1 MASWTGI
8 LYSAKAS
15 ERLTRLICPQA
26 CTTVTSQPSLSRHAT
41 LPPADSRKVR
51 LCLLFIL
58 LAVLTQWRRIRY
70 GSRWN
75 TRVLLAILFFLLF
88 MVSDGS
94 SAASQAWEGS
104 PPTYW
109 PVGLSVALFLFAGA
123 SHVPLVFFSGLV
135 AALVNYH
142 RPLFSWCG
150 IPGVFALYIAYLG
163 GAVLLRDRWRIDL
176 TLASLRDIGRFLLV
190 FLVAEV
196 FTAVAG
202 MLTLLGDGL
211 IHRSDMA
218 RTIINWWASDAIAIL
233 TFTPFLLIY
242 VAPQIDSWLKSE
254 PAPPLLPALPARLS
268 RSEILEI
275 AAQCASVVLAIW
287 LVFGCAP
294 AIPYQPLYL
303 LFVPVIWVAVR
314 RGLPGAVLTVF
325 AINVGLTLAAG
336 LTQASHGSLPR
347 LQLAMLALGSTG
359 LCLGSV
365 VSEGKRAEQQ
375 LRRSEAG
382 LHEAQRVARLGGW
395 TFDPQT
401 GQVTWTEELYR
412 ILGFDP
418 ALPPPLFPEQEKI
431 FTPESWQRL
440 NVEFGKTLTTGI
452 PYEIELETV
461 NPGGATGW
469 ILARGEPQ
477 RNPTG
482 VITSLSGIVLD
493 ITDRKRAEKQV
504 QFLAYYDGLTG
515 LPNRRLLQDRLVKA
529 IASARRRSELVA
541 VLFLDLDR
549 FKIINDSLGHSVGD
563 LLLKEAAERLKRQ
576 VRDQDT
582 VSRVGGDE
590 FLVVL
595 SSIPDIEAA
604 AAAADRIVNAMSA
617 EFRIQGRSL
626 RVSCSVGISI
636 FPEHGNDAET
646 LIKNADAAMYGAKES
661 GRNRF
666 RFFSEAMNAQV
677 VERSM
682 LEQGLRVAL
691 DRNELFLMYQPQADL
706 RTGKIT
712 GLEALLRW
720 RHPELGLIP
729 PDKFIRVAENS
740 GLIVPIGEWVLRTAC
755 LQARRWQQDG
765 IPPLTIAVNVSAM
778 QFRQDGF
785 REFIHYV
792 LRETGLAP
800 LYLEL
805 ELTES
810 LLTSNADVMFA
821 VMQDLKDMGL
831 KLAIDD
837 FGTGYSSLSYL
848 RQFPVSKLKIDG
860 SFIRDVA
867 TNADAVAIATAII
880 SLAKSL
886 NLKVIAEGVET
897 EAQLAFLRE
906 HHCDEVQG
914 YYLSEPL
921 HADLVSARLPALAG
935 RTMSAACGH

>member
-1 MASWTGI
+1 
-8 LYSAKAS
+8 
-15 ERLTRLICPQA
+15 
-26 CTTVTSQPSLSRHAT
+26 
-41 LPPADSRKVR
+41 
-51 LCLLFIL
+51 
-58 LAVLTQWRRIRY
+58 
-70 GSRWN
+70 
-75 TRVLLAILFFLLF
+75 

-109 PVGLSVALFLFAGA
+109 PVGLSVALFLVAGPSQA
-123 SHVPLVFFSGLV
+123 PLVFFSGLV

-150 IPGVFALYIAYLG
+150 IPGVFALYIGYLG
-163 GAVLLRDRWRIDL
+163 AAILLRNRWRIDL
-176 TLASLRDIGRFLLV
+176 RLASLRDTGRFLLV

-211 IHRSDMA
+211 IHRSDVA
-218 RTIINWWASDAIAIL
+218 RTIINWWASDAIALI
-233 TFTPFLLIY
+233 TFTPLLLIF

-254 PAPPLLPALPARLS
+254 PASPLLPAVSARFS
-268 RSEILEI
+268 RPEIFEI

-287 LVFGCAP
+287 LVFGFAP

-359 LCLGSV
+359 LCLGAV
-365 VSEGKRAEQQ
+365 VSEGKRAEEQ

-382 LHEAQRVARLGGW
+382 LHEAQRVSRLGGW
-395 TFDPQT
+395 SFDPKS
-401 GQVTWTEELYR
+401 GNVTWTEELYR

-418 ALPPPLFPEQEKI
+418 SLPPPRFSEQEKI

-440 NVEFGKTLTTGI
+440 NVEFDKTLTTGI

-461 NPGGATGW
+461 HPDGDTGW

-477 RNPTG
+477 RNPAG
-482 VITSLSGIVLD
+482 VINSMSGSVLD
-493 ITDRKRAEKQV
+493 ITERKRAEKQV

-563 LLLKEAAERLKRQ
+563 LLLQESAERLKRQ

-604 AAAADRIVNAMSA
+604 AAAAERIVNAMST
-617 EFRIQGRSL
+617 EFTIQDRSL

-636 FPEHGNDAET
+636 FPEHGNDAEA

-682 LEQGLRVAL
+682 LEQGLRMAL

-755 LQARRWQQDG
+755 LQVRRWQQDG

-778 QFRQDGF
+778 QFRQEGF
-785 REFIHYV
+785 REFIHCV

-800 LYLEL
+800 QYLEL

-860 SFIRDVA
+860 SFIHDVA
-867 TNADAVAIATAII
+867 TSADAAAIATAII

-897 EAQLAFLRE
+897 EAQVAFLRE

-914 YYLSEPL
+914 YYLSQPL
-921 HADLVSARLPALAG
+921 HADLVPDRLPALAG
-935 RTMSAACGH
+935 RTMSAASGH

>member
-1 MASWTGI
+1 M
-8 LYSAKAS
+8 
-15 ERLTRLICPQA
+15 
-26 CTTVTSQPSLSRHAT
+26 
-41 LPPADSRKVR
+41 
-51 LCLLFIL
+51 
-58 LAVLTQWRRIRY
+58 LTQWRRIRY
-70 GSRWN
+70 GSPRYKK
-75 TRVLLAILFFLLF
+75 LLLSLLFFLLF

-94 SAASQAWEGS
+94 STASLAWEGS

-109 PVGLSVALFLFAGA
+109 PVGLSVALFLFGGIEQA
-123 SHVPLVFFSGLV
+123 PLVYLSALI

-150 IPGVFALYIAYLG
+150 IPGVLGLYAAYLL
-163 GAVLLRDRWRIDL
+163 GAVLLRSRWRINFAVG
-176 TLASLRDIGRFLLV
+176 TLRDIGRYLLIFLA
-190 FLVAEV
+190 AEILSA
-196 FTAVAG
+196 FAG
-202 MLTLLGDGL
+202 IMTLLGDGL
-211 IHRSDMA
+211 IHRPEGPK
-218 RTIINWWASDAIAIL
+218 TFFEWWASDAIAIL
-233 TFTPFLLIY
+233 TFAPFLLIY
-242 VAPQIDSWLKSE
+242 VAPQIESWLKSV
-254 PAPPLLPALPARLS
+254 PAPPLLPALPQRLS
-268 RSEILEI
+268 RSHVIEI
-275 AAQCASVVLAIW
+275 AAHGVSVVLAIW
-287 LVFGCAP
+287 LVFGFAP

-347 LQLAMLALGSTG
+347 LQLAMLALGATG
-359 LCLGSV
+359 LCLGAV
-365 VSEGKRAEQQ
+365 VSEGKRAEEQ

-395 TFDPQT
+395 TFDVKT

-412 ILGFDP
+412 MLGFDP
-418 ALPPPLFPEQEKI
+418 SLPPPHFPEQERI

-440 NVEFGKTLTTGI
+440 TGEFEKTLTTGI
-452 PYEIELETV
+452 PYEIELENIRPDGT
-461 NPGGATGW
+461 TGW

-477 RNPTG
+477 RNATG
-482 VITSLSGIVLD
+482 AVVALSGIALD
-493 ITDRKRAEKQV
+493 ITECKHAEKQV

-515 LPNRRLLQDRLVKA
+515 LPNRRLLHDRLVKA
-529 IASARRRSELVA
+529 IASARRRSDHVA

-563 LLLKEAAERLKRQ
+563 LLLQEAADRLKHQ
-576 VRDQDT
+576 IRDQDT

-595 SSIPDIEAA
+595 SGIRDIGDAA
-604 AAAADRIVNAMSA
+604 AAAERIVNALAA
-617 EFRIQGRSL
+617 EFVIQARPL

-636 FPEHGNDAET
+636 FPEHGDDAET

-682 LEQGLRVAL
+682 LEQGLRLAL

-720 RHPELGLIP
+720 RHPDLGFVP

-755 LQARRWQQDG
+755 TQMQKWHQDG
-765 IPPLTIAVNVSAM
+765 LPPVTVAVNVSAM
-778 QFRQDGF
+778 QFRQEGF
-785 REFIHYV
+785 REFILNV

-800 LYLEL
+800 QHLEL

-810 LLTSNADVMFA
+810 LLTTNADVMFA
-821 VMQDLKDMGL
+821 IMQDLKDMGL

-837 FGTGYSSLSYL
+837 FGTGYFSLSYL
-848 RQFPVSKLKIDG
+848 RQFPVSKLKIDA

-867 TNADAVAIATAII
+867 TSADDAAIATAII

-897 EAQLAFLRE
+897 DAQLAFLRD

-914 YYLSEPL
+914 YYLSKPL
-921 HADLVSARLPALAG
+921 RAEQVSEILPVLAG
-935 RTMSAACGH
+935 RTMSAAGAI